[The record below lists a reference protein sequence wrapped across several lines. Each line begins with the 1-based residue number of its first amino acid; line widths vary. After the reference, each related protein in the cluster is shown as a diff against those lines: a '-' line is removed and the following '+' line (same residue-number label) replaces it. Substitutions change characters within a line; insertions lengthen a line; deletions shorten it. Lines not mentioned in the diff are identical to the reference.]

1 MTKHDWF
8 LPLAYDI
15 AQVFAGRYVPAFEAE
30 LKAKGLDWSDISLV
44 QMAVAADPEPLTV
57 DRYLARVPY
66 HAAAT
71 VEAELAAAT
80 GHGVLSGDGN
90 GGYRPTDLGRE
101 IYRTGLGLVAR
112 TAAEL
117 SEQLPA
123 GTERLVELLGQVV
136 AACEASAIDKPA
148 LTFSRSFDPGPGALP
163 MERIRRYNQDLIIFR
178 DDAHT
183 AAWQPYGIPGYAWEA
198 FSHVWG
204 ENIWGDPVDTA
215 PAVAEKLGFRGYD
228 EADYAAALA
237 DQVERGWLAETDGTY
252 RLTDAGREIRQAAE
266 DATDANYY
274 GPWQIGEGEAAE
286 MRGLMEAVKGA
297 IGDGEAAATE

>member
-1 MTKHDWF
+1 MTKHEWF

-30 LKAKGLDWSDISLV
+30 LQAKGLDWSDISLV

-80 GHGVLSGDGN
+80 EHGVLASDGN

-101 IYRTGLGLVAR
+101 VYRTGLGLVAK

-117 SEQLPA
+117 SERLPA
-123 GTERLVELLGQVV
+123 GAERLVEILGQVV
-136 AACEASAIDKPA
+136 ARCEASAIDKPA

-178 DDAHT
+178 DDAHA
-183 AAWQPYGIPGYAWEA
+183 AAWRPYGVSGHKWEA
-198 FSHVWG
+198 FSHIWG
-204 ENIWGDPVDTA
+204 ENIWGDPVDTL
-215 PAVAEKLGFRGYD
+215 PAVVDKLGFRGHD
-228 EADYAAALA
+228 EAAYAAALA
-237 DQVERGWLAETDGTY
+237 GLVQRGWLTETDGTY
-252 RLTDAGREIRQAAE
+252 RITDAGREIRQAAE
-266 DATDANYY
+266 DATDANYF
-274 GPWQIGEGEAAE
+274 GPWQLGEGEAAE

-297 IGDGEAAATE
+297 LGTEDGGAE